1 MFGAIGMRHLQGWMV
16 GKWYN
21 TLIWCQ
27 ALTSK
32 IGHSKN
38 ELETYNHDQT
48 LWKMVNQNGTK
59 HE

>member
-1 MFGAIGMRHLQGWMV
+1 
-16 GKWYN
+16 
-21 TLIWCQ
+21 
-27 ALTSK
+27 LT